1 MNERFSSAFTKLRSI
16 TIIIRFKF
24 LYSLAGLS
32 NKLCYYWSCKCL
44 SCFIRHV
51 ATTAVTLVLMMDP
64 KRRWLLRLLKKIA
77 VSQSFHNFSLTVRGE
92 KLSKS
97 NLIQHILFKNY
108 SKCCIWIFG
117 ILAFSINFCP
127 INADLS
133 GNTVWPQASIFQK
146 LAKKEQFWHFELT
159 YVHSICKRSSLR
171 SQCWMRLFLWFS
183 NSV

>member
-16 TIIIRFKF
+16 TIIIRFNF

-97 NLIQHILFKNY
+97 NLSKLFQNY
-108 SKCCIWIFG
+108 SKCLIWIFG
-117 ILAFSINFCP
+117 
-127 INADLS
+127 
-133 GNTVWPQASIFQK
+133 
-146 LAKKEQFWHFELT
+146 FWHFPPTFVPLKLT
-159 YVHSICKRSSLR
+159 CLVT
-171 SQCWMRLFLWFS
+171 LFDRKLQLS
-183 NSV
+183 KNSPKWTIFGIFI

>member
-32 NKLCYYWSCKCL
+32 NKLCYYCKSCKCL

-97 NLIQHILFKNY
+97 NLIQHTLFQNY
-108 SKCCIWIFG
+108 SKCLIWIFG
-117 ILAFSINFCP
+117 
-127 INADLS
+127 
-133 GNTVWPQASIFQK
+133 
-146 LAKKEQFWHFELT
+146 FWHFPPTFVPLKLT
-159 YVHSICKRSSLR
+159 CLVTLFDRKLQFFKNSPNCSIFGIL
-171 SQCWMRLFLWFS
+171 
-183 NSV
+183 N